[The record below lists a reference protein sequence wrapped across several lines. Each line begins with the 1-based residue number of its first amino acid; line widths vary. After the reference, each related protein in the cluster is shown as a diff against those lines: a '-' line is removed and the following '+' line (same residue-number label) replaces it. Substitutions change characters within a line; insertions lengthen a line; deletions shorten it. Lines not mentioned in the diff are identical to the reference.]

1 MNGIDVA
8 RVRADTPSLA
18 DRIFLNH
25 AGSSPNPMSVL
36 DAVIGH
42 LRDEARLGG
51 YEAARNRADDLA
63 DVRRSIATLI
73 GAGPDTIAL
82 ATSATDAWETAF
94 WSIPWRRGD
103 VVLTCR
109 SEYVTNSVNLLVA
122 RDRFGVRMVIVD
134 DDEHGQIDLTDL
146 ERHLEDPAVRLVTLC
161 HVPTHGGLVNPA
173 AEVGRR
179 CRDAGVAFLLDGCQS
194 VGQLPLDVDE
204 IGCDLLTAT
213 GRKYLRAPR
222 GTGFLY
228 VRPEVGDRIGAE
240 LRPLGSGGAAWD
252 AADRISFPPDASRF
266 ESFERNVAATLG
278 LGVAVDYAM
287 ETGLESI
294 ADRVGE
300 LAGYVRHALGAIPG
314 VTVHD
319 RGVQRCGIVTFTV
332 AGVEADRV
340 RERLAEDR
348 ISVWVSDAAQARL
361 DLDDRG
367 LSTLVRASVHYVNT
381 VEELDATASAVER
394 VAAGG

>member
-25 AGSSPNPMSVL
+25 AGSSPNPTPVL

-42 LRDEARLGG
+42 LRAEARLGG
-51 YEAARNRADDLA
+51 YEADRTRAA
-63 DVRRSIATLI
+63 DRTAVRASIATLV
-73 GAGPDTIAL
+73 GGEPDGVAL
-82 ATSATDAWETAF
+82 TTSATDAWETAF

-109 SEYVTNSVNLLVA
+109 SEYVTNVVNLLVA
-122 RDRFGVRMVIVD
+122 RDRFGVRTVVVD

-146 ERHLEDPAVRLVTLC
+146 ERHLEDPAVRLVTLS
-161 HVPTHGGLVNPA
+161 HVPTHGGLVNLA
-173 AEVGRR
+173 VEVGRR
-179 CRDAGVAFLLDGCQS
+179 CNDAGVAFLLDACQS
-194 VGQLPLDVDE
+194 VGQLPVDVE
-204 IGCDLLTAT
+204 SLGCHLLTAT

-228 VRPEVGDRIGAE
+228 VRPEVNDLIGAE
-240 LRPLGSGGAAWD
+240 LTPLGSGGATWD
-252 AADRISFPPDASRF
+252 AADRYSFPTGASRF
-266 ESFERNVAATLG
+266 ESFERSGAATLG
-278 LGVAVDYAM
+278 LGAAVDYAL
-287 ETGLESI
+287 ELGLDAI
-294 ADRVGE
+294 AERVGK
-300 LAGYVRHALGAIPG
+300 LAGYLRHALGAIPG
-314 VTVHD
+314 VTVRD

-332 AGVEADRV
+332 DGVEADRV
-340 RERLAEDR
+340 RVRLAEDR

-381 VEELDATASAVER
+381 VEELDATASAVAQ
-394 VAAGG
+394 VAASG